1 MLLRAI
7 HPQPIRRNFKLAR
20 RKPERHKRQN
30 PDKNPNRIPRKTL
43 KRADIHS
50 LGAVKRVSSSH
61 TQNPAPAENDVLV
74 PQPISKINPLDHNR
88 RPLVTFNKGDGLEHI
103 FDITMAPVLALD
115 GGDGSDV
122 CIISTAIMDLSQV
135 NTYCQRQKHGPARG
149 GRPAR
154 GPE

>member
-1 MLLRAI
+1 MNERIQTSIRIVSAGRLLSVPTSIACELFKI
-7 HPQPIRRNFKLAR
+7 SIPTPAHNQQISGVLIPQPI
-20 RKPERHKRQN
+20 P
-30 PDKNPNRIPRKTL
+30 
-43 KRADIHS
+43 
-50 LGAVKRVSSSH
+50 
-61 TQNPAPAENDVLV
+61 
-74 PQPISKINPLDHNR
+74 KINPLDHNR
-88 RPLVTFNKGDGLEHI
+88 RPLMTLDKRDSLEHI
-103 FDITMAPVLALD
+103 LDITMAPVLALD